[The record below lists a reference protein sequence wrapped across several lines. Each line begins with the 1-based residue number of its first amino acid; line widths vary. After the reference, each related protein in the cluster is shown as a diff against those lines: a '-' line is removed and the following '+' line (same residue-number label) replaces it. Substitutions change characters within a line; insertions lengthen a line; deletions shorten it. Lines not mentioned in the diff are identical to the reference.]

1 MSSLVSSGTL
11 AGIMAEMDHKV
22 RHENLDVGR
31 LLQSAM
37 GMLTQQGPM
46 TVPPAQTD
54 ELAPTQPASEED
66 RARAAAL
73 AAVEGASRGG
83 QVDVDPS
90 TLLEILS
97 GLPGG
102 GTACWA

>member
-1 MSSLVSSGTL
+1 MAAMSSLVSSGTL

-37 GMLTQQGPM
+37 GMLTQQGP
-46 TVPPAQTD
+46 VSPAQTD

-102 GTACWA
+102 GTD